1 MMASSI
7 AANGSVRGGLL
18 LVRLSPMA
26 LPKTFRFQ
34 PHRAQDD
41 ALLQVTCTY
50 TDTSGRAGV
59 TTNQVVLSAA
69 TVASAKA
76 ASAAASAATG
86 AGGAG
91 GCALA
96 RRRDGSARG
105 GAWFQ
110 SGSCAWF
117 SVQFRPRPPVLKL
130 RESPYD
136 DGTMRGAGFCPRLA
150 ESQLAP

>member
-50 TDTSGRAGV
+50 TDTSGRAGA

-76 ASAAASAATG
+76 ASAATG

-96 RRRDGSARG
+96 MAKGLPLQRYVESCRATLGSWHG
-105 GAWFQ
+105 GRKADV
-110 SGSCAWF
+110 AVDDLR
-117 SVQFRPRPPVLKL
+117 SVLEDVRSESAVLAAV
-130 RESPYD
+130 E
-136 DGTMRGAGFCPRLA
+136 G
-150 ESQLAP
+150 E